1 MGLFD
6 GVKKLFS
13 GDWNGYYEEGIIPN
27 IWKGMTGQTSADRNT
42 QATNEANARMQ
53 EQATQANLQIAQDTN
68 ETNRNIAEQNLGFQR
83 ELQEYNKALQQQ
95 IFEREDTSY
104 QRTAQDMLAAGLNPL
119 DMQGTN
125 GAGEVVSQTPLN
137 NDYQAQ
143 VGSPIQ
149 ASRDEV
155 APTMGN
161 LGQIVSALGS
171 VSSAINGT
179 MSGSLER
186 DSIALDNDKKFLDNL
201 AQAHELGIDYTQ
213 LFSGTKMGWRK
224 MTKAGK
230 SQTFSDS
237 DGIDLRNKSQWK
249 SSAYSGY
256 VDGANKNRELTHKMS
271 SNIYDT
277 DTDFER
283 ILTAISDW
291 INNGR
296 GEAEW
301 KKLQETFPILKLGR

>member
-13 GDWNGYYEEGIIPN
+13 GDWNGYYEDGIIPN

-42 QATNEANARMQ
+42 QATNEANAKMQ
-53 EQATQANLQIAQDTN
+53 EQSNQANLKIAQETN
-68 ETNRNIAEQNLGFQR
+68 ATNRNIAEQNLGFQR

-125 GAGEVVSQTPLN
+125 GAGEVVSQSPLN
-137 NDYQAQ
+137 NGFQAQ
-143 VGSPIQ
+143 IGAPMQ
-149 ASRDEV
+149 ASRNEV

-186 DSIALDNDKKFLDNL
+186 DSIALDNDKKFLENM
-201 AQAHELGIDYTQ
+201 ARANELGIDYKH
-213 LFSGTKMGWRK
+213 LLSGTRTGWRK
-224 MTKAGK
+224 FSKKMDMDFVDNDGK
-230 SQTFSDS
+230 SLFDTEQYKNA
-237 DGIDLRNKSQWK
+237 GY
-249 SSAYSGY
+249 SAYA
-256 VDGANKNRELTHKMS
+256 DGANKNRELTHKMS
-271 SNIYDT
+271 AGIYDT